1 MAKLS
6 FPGLADH
13 ERRLSRL
20 MEGVP
25 QIAGKAIYA
34 GADLVADEIRKG
46 IDGLPQQTGVT
57 KQGLEEDLG
66 IAPMRDEG
74 GYLNVKIGFD
84 GYNAR
89 GIPNALMARVFE
101 RGTSTVKKRPFVR
114 LAVNR
119 AKGPAEARMAGVLE
133 EEMKKRM
140 V

>member
-34 GADLVADEIRKG
+34 GANLVADEIRKG
-46 IDGLPQQTGVT
+46 IDGLPQRTGVT
-57 KQGLEEDLG
+57 KQGLEAGLG

-89 GIPNALMARVFE
+89 GIPNVLMARVFE

-119 AKGPAEARMAGVLE
+119 AKGPAEAIMASVLE

>member
-1 MAKLS
+1 MARLS
-6 FPGLADH
+6 FPGLADY

-57 KQGLEEDLG
+57 KQGL
-66 IAPMRDEG
+66 EG